1 MKGIL
6 NKAHWALMVAM
17 VALGLAGPAEAAT
30 LKQIAGGLNGAIGTA
45 LDEANHRLYFVE
57 YNTGQ
62 LKYLELTPACAVP
75 GPGPMCV
82 VHTVAVG
89 FAHPEDVALDVG
101 AGAAYV
107 TTRDAP
113 GTGGLYR
120 VNLATG
126 AKTLVTFNLGAPQQL
141 VLRARAGKAYTVGY
155 DDGRLHQ
162 IDLATGVKKPL
173 AIGLD
178 HPVGIAVTNDDALAY
193 VTEQGAKNSLS
204 RIMLS
209 TGHRSPVI
217 PSGLIA
223 PFFLAWADPLGSA
236 VYVVERDPLNRV
248 SKVDPTTG
256 ALSPT
261 FTGLPFRPSAVAV
274 GSEGARLFITTD
286 TDIELGSLELSSDP
300 TVNPDFM
307 GIGLISVTEIDA
319 TGRANSFDHYYK
331 NAPFGGTLSIFAN
344 LANFKS
350 MGANYYRLS
359 VSKNGAPSEPITV
372 AWSTQHWDST
382 PPTPAYKW
390 VTITPASGT
399 DAYAIPVEYGANNTA
414 WWYPPFLIVKY
425 PTAEDGT
432 YDFTLT
438 IHATP
443 SGPALGTFTKRVLV
457 DNTPPTVEI
466 HNIYQK
472 QTTPCTTATCQQEVL
487 PCDVVSVNDPS
498 HRFTSSHDFTFKITA
513 NDAAGHLLDYGLY
526 GMFGANCTNWV
537 ESDTYDAHATPL
549 PVLPGAPPSYA
560 PVLWTG
566 VTTKTTSSKTLDCDC
581 AYTMYLYAWGRTTNG
596 YGYIQY
602 VDYHKSF
609 TLNQPALSRCSA
621 TSCP

>member
-6 NKAHWALMVAM
+6 NRAHWALMVAM

-45 LDEANHRLYFVE
+45 LDETNHRLYFVE

-62 LKYLELTPACAVP
+62 LKYLELNPACAAP

-82 VHTVAVG
+82 VHSVAVG
-89 FAHPEDVALDVG
+89 FSHPEDVALDLG
-101 AGAAYV
+101 AGVAYV

-155 DDGRLHQ
+155 DDWRLHQ
-162 IDLATGVKKPL
+162 IDLATGVKKTLL
-173 AIGLD
+173 ATRD
-178 HPVGIAVTNDDALAY
+178 HPVGLAVTNDDALAY
-193 VTEQGAKNSLS
+193 VTEQGASNAIS
-204 RIMLS
+204 RVALG
-209 TGHRSPVI
+209 TNVKTPV
-217 PSGLIA
+217 LTDLTA
-223 PFFLAWADPLGSA
+223 PFFIAWADPAGAS
-236 VYVVERDPLNRV
+236 VYLAERDPANRV
-248 SKVDPTTG
+248 SRVALATG
-256 ALSPT
+256 VKTET
-261 FTGLPFRPSAVAV
+261 FVGLPQRPSAVAV
-274 GSEGARLFITTD
+274 GSEGARLFIATD
-286 TDIELGSLELSSDP
+286 TAIELGSLELSSDP

-319 TGRANSFDHYYK
+319 TGRANTFDHYYK

-350 MGANYYRLS
+350 MGANCYRLS
-359 VSKNGAPSEPITV
+359 VSKNGAAAEPITV
-372 AWSTQHWDST
+372 AWSTQHWDPT

-399 DAYAIPVEYGANNTA
+399 DAYAIPAEYGTNDTA

-438 IHATP
+438 IHASP

-457 DNTPPTVEI
+457 DNTPPTVEL

-472 QTTPCTTATCQQEVL
+472 QTPPCTTASCQQEVL
-487 PCDVVSVNDPS
+487 PCDVVSVSDPT
-498 HRFTSSHDFTFKITA
+498 HRFTSSHDFTFRITA
-513 NDAAGHLLDYGLY
+513 NDAAGHLLNYGLY

-537 ESDTYDAHATPL
+537 ESDTYDGHVTPL
-549 PVLPGAPPSYA
+549 VVPPGAPPSYS
-560 PVLWTG
+560 PILWNG
-566 VTTKTTSSKTLDCDC
+566 VSMQMTSPKTLVCDC
-581 AYTMYLYAWGRTTNG
+581 AYTMYLYAWGRTTDG

-609 TLNQPALSRCSA
+609 TLNQPALSHCSA